1 MMKTETITGWGR
13 FPSTE
18 GIRLRARGARDLQK
32 HAGSPGSLLPQGNCR
47 SYGDA
52 CIWTKVVSTLPLDR
66 LLAFDDERGVVRAEA
81 GITLANLI
89 QFILPRGWFLPVT
102 PGTKFP
108 TLGGC
113 VAADIHG
120 KNHHAQGSIARF
132 VESMEIILADGSRVE
147 CSPTQNAGLFAA
159 TIGGMGLTGFIYS
172 VDLKLQRVGSAF
184 LTVDSE
190 RTGDLRHT
198 CRALVDTQA
207 EYTYSVAWIDCS
219 LRGRRRGRGIV
230 MLGNH
235 AEAAAIGRRP
245 TWRLHPDSGASLPMA
260 MPGWTLNRLT
270 LNTFNYLYYRRQ
282 WRRRRRSTE
291 HYDPFFYPLDGVTNW
306 NLLYGRR
313 GFLQYQFA
321 VPFAD
326 GIDIIDDVL
335 DRLHRAGFTPT
346 LAVLKTFGDWNGGI
360 LSFPIPGYT
369 LALDM
374 AIADGRV
381 VNTLHSATATITAAG
396 GRVYLAKDAVLT
408 REDFEAMYSR
418 LSEFRKIKSHYDPDG
433 RFRSALSD
441 RLGLT

>member
-1 MMKTETITGWGR
+1 MMKAETITGWGR

-18 GIRLRARGARDLQK
+18 GTRMRARSARDLQK
-32 HAGSPGSLLPQGNCR
+32 HAASPGTLLPQGNCR

-52 CIWTKVVSTLPLDR
+52 CIWTKVVSTLPLNR
-66 LLAFDDERGVVRAEA
+66 LLGFDDERGVLRAEA
-81 GITLANLI
+81 GTTLAALI

-102 PGTKFP
+102 PGTKLP

-113 VAADIHG
+113 VAAAIHG

-132 VESMEIILADGSRVE
+132 VESMEMILADGSRVE
-147 CSPTQNAGLFAA
+147 CSPTQNADLFAA

-190 RTGDLRHT
+190 RTVDLRHT
-198 CRALVDTQA
+198 GRALVDTQA
-207 EYTYSVAWIDCS
+207 DYTYSVAWIDCS

-235 AEAAAIGRRP
+235 AEAVATGRRP
-245 TWRLHPDSGASLPMA
+245 TWRLHPDSGTRLPMA
-260 MPGWTLNRLT
+260 MPDWTLNRLT
-270 LNTFNYLYYRRQ
+270 VNTFNYLYYRRQ
-282 WRRRRRSTE
+282 WRRRRRRTV

-326 GIDIIDDVL
+326 GIDAVSYTHL
-335 DRLHRAGFTPT
+335 TLPT
-346 LAVLKTFGDWNGGI
+346 
-360 LSFPIPGYT
+360 
-369 LALDM
+369 
-374 AIADGRV
+374 
-381 VNTLHSATATITAAG
+381 
-396 GRVYLAKDAVLT
+396 
-408 REDFEAMYSR
+408 
-418 LSEFRKIKSHYDPDG
+418 
-433 RFRSALSD
+433 
-441 RLGLT
+441 